1 MQLVPTPWF
10 LIPDTDT
17 VMGPDGR
24 CVPAAFLRPADPAL
38 LSTMALRCAYTDD
51 EIMARAIIA
60 LVDTFGRVEPV

>member
-24 CVPAAFLRPADPAL
+24 CIPAALLRPSDSGL

-51 EIMARAIIA
+51 EIMTRAIIV
-60 LVDTFGRVEPV
+60 LVEHMGRIEPV